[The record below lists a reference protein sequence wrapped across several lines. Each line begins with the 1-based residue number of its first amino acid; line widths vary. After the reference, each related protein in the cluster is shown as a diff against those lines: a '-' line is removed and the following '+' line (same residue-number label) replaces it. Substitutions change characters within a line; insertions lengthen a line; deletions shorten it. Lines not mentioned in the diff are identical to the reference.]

1 MQALTLPARRGWQW
15 FGEGFAIFRRNPP
28 LLSLAVLATWFQ
40 LMFFGA
46 LPVIGGLLSSILLPM
61 ASVLLF
67 HVCRDIDQGRTFSL
81 RLLLAGLRSAW
92 KPLAGLG
99 AVYLGGTLLIAA
111 LTALFDDGLLLNALL
126 TGHLPEAEEISDNSM
141 LGAQIALLL
150 LLPLLMAYWF
160 APPLV
165 GWNRLP
171 IAKAFFFSFFATL
184 RNWRAMF
191 MYSVAIAVWGAIVPG
206 LLLLL
211 VAMVMP
217 EASGALAG
225 ILTLPLLFILL
236 PTLVASSYVSYRDVF
251 VDRPQHI
258 DDLV

>member
-15 FGEGFAIFRRNPP
+15 LGEGFAIFRRNPP

-40 LMFFGA
+40 LIFINA
-46 LPVIGGLLSSILLPM
+46 LPVIGGLLSSILLPA

-67 HVCRDIDQGRTFSL
+67 HVCRDIEQGRTFSP
-81 RLLLAGLRSAW
+81 RLLVAGLRSAW
-92 KPLAGLG
+92 KQLLGLG
-99 AVYLGGTLLIAA
+99 AVYLLATLLIVAF
-111 LTALFDDGLLLNALL
+111 TALFDDGMLFTALL
-126 TGHLPEAEEISDNSM
+126 TGHLPGAEEISDNAM

-191 MYSVAIAVWGAIVPG
+191 MYSVAIAVWGAILPG
-206 LLLLL
+206 LALLL
-211 VAMVMP
+211 VALILP
-217 EASGALAG
+217 EGSGALAG

-251 VDRPQHI
+251 LDRPQHI
-258 DDLV
+258 DDVV